1 MRGFSDDERERIRTR
16 FIEAGRKLFSQYGIG
31 KTTIADLTGEVGIG
45 TSTFYQF
52 YDSKEELYLA
62 VLEDEGE
69 DIAERMA
76 AEGFFEL
83 DDPRETVE
91 QFLRFVMDEIETNPL
106 TRQLLVGD
114 NIDRIRDQQSPAD
127 RREERQQD
135 IDFVLSFLGPFIEDG
150 RVFGQDPEI
159 IASAVVS
166 IPYLTL
172 HQEDIG
178 TERYPEVRD
187 YVIESFARGMVRE
200 GHSAAND

>member
-1 MRGFSDDERERIRTR
+1 MRGFSDDERKRIQTR
-16 FIEAGRKLFSQYGIG
+16 LIEAGRMLFSRFGIG
-31 KTTIADLTGEVGIG
+31 KTTIADLTSEVGIG

-76 AEGFFEL
+76 AEGFLEL
-83 DDPRETVE
+83 DDPQETVV

-106 TRQLLVGD
+106 TRQLLIED
-114 NIDRIRDQQSPAD
+114 NIERIRDQQSESD
-127 RREERQQD
+127 RQTEQQQD

-150 RVFGQDPEI
+150 RLYGEDPET

-178 TERYPEVRD
+178 TERYPAVRD
-187 YVIESFARGMVRE
+187 LVIESFARGLVRDTTD
-200 GHSAAND
+200 H